1 MNKRI
6 KYKNALVGTT
16 LVLGLA
22 GATYEANQ
30 YYQLSTVNDALM
42 TGKVLKGEDYLLQ
55 KKFSY
60 GYEQAKANNYK
71 HAIQAYGQML
81 EAPKQKDDNPFEMDI
96 ITQSNVQFNLANSF
110 FRTGLQ
116 RSVNSDGT
124 MHEEAMFAFTQA
136 KRAYKQAL
144 KINPSLEKAKF
155 NLSVLLSI
163 MPGKMKLI
171 AKEQSSMVISNLPQG
186 LP

>member
-1 MNKRI
+1 MNKRVQ
-6 KYKNALVGTT
+6 YKNALVGTA

-22 GATYEANQ
+22 GAAYEAYQ
-30 YYQLSTVNDALM
+30 YQQLSTVNDALM
-42 TGKVLKGEDYLLQ
+42 TGKVLKGDDYLLQ
-55 KKFSY
+55 QKFAY
-60 GYEQAKANNYK
+60 GYEQAKAKNYK

-81 EAPKQKDDNPFEMDI
+81 EAPKQQDHNPFEMNVE
-96 ITQSNVQFNLANSF
+96 TQSNVQFNLANSF
-110 FRTGLQ
+110 FRSGLQ

-124 MHEEAMFAFTQA
+124 MHEEAMYAYTQA

-144 KINPSLEKAKF
+144 KINPDLEKAKF

-163 MPGKMKLI
+163 MPGNMKVI

>member
-6 KYKNALVGTT
+6 KYKNALVGVT
-16 LVLGLA
+16 LAIGLA
-22 GATYEANQ
+22 GAAYEANQ
-30 YYQLSTVNDALM
+30 YNQLSIVNDALM
-42 TGKVLKGEDYLLQ
+42 TGKVLKGDDYLLQ

-60 GYEQAKANNYK
+60 GYEQAKAKNYK

-81 EAPKQKDDNPFEMDI
+81 EAPKQKDDNPYEMDKT
-96 ITQSNVQFNLANSF
+96 TQADVQFNLANSF

-124 MHEEAMFAFTQA
+124 MHEEAMYAYTQA
-136 KRAYKQAL
+136 KRTYRQAL
-144 KINPSLEKAKF
+144 KLNPNLEKAKF
-155 NLSVLLSI
+155 NLSLLLSI

>member
-6 KYKNALVGTT
+6 RYKNALVGTA
-16 LVLGLA
+16 LA
-22 GATYEANQ
+22 LSLAFAAYEANQ
-30 YYQLSTVNDALM
+30 YHQLSTVNDALM
-42 TGKVLKGEDYLLQ
+42 KGKVLKDDGYLLQ
-55 KKFSY
+55 QKFSY
-60 GYEQAKANNYK
+60 GYEQAKAKNYK

-81 EAPKQKDDNPFEMDI
+81 EAPKQKDDNPFEMNK
-96 ITQSNVQFNLANSF
+96 TMRSNVQFNLANSF

-124 MHEEAMFAFTQA
+124 MHEEAMYAFTQA

-144 KINPSLEKAKF
+144 KINPRLEKAKF

>member
-1 MNKRI
+1 MSKRI
-6 KYKNALVGTT
+6 KYKNALFVAA
-16 LVLGLA
+16 LAIGLA
-22 GATYEANQ
+22 GGAYEAYQ
-30 YYQLSTVNDALM
+30 YQQLSKVNHALV
-42 TGKVLKGEDYLLQ
+42 TGKVLKGEGYLLQ

-60 GYEQAKANNYK
+60 GYEQAKAKNYK

-81 EAPKQKDDNPFEMDI
+81 EAPKQKEDNPFEMDAI
-96 ITQSNVQFNLANSF
+96 MQSNVQFNLANNF

-124 MHEEAMFAFTQA
+124 MHEEAMYAYTQA
-136 KRAYKQAL
+136 KRTYRQAL
-144 KINPSLEKAKF
+144 KLNPNLEKAKF
-155 NLSVLLSI
+155 NLSLLLSI
-163 MPGKMKLI
+163 MPGKMKRI

>member
-6 KYKNALVGTT
+6 KYKNALVCTA
-16 LVLGLA
+16 LLIGLA
-22 GATYEANQ
+22 GAAYEAYQ
-30 YYQLSTVNDALM
+30 YHQLSTINHALI
-42 TGKVLKGEDYLLQ
+42 TGKVLEGDDYALQ

-60 GYEQAKANNYK
+60 GYEQAKAKNYK

-81 EAPKQKDDNPFEMDI
+81 EAPTQHDDNPFEMDQI
-96 ITQSNVQFNLANSF
+96 MQSNVQFNLANSF
-110 FRTGLQ
+110 FKTGLQ

-124 MHEEAMFAFTQA
+124 MHEEAMYAYTQA

-144 KINPSLEKAKF
+144 ILNPNLEKAKF
-155 NLSVLLSI
+155 NLSLLLSI
-163 MPGKMKLI
+163 MPGKMKII

-186 LP
+186 MP

>member
-6 KYKNALVGTT
+6 QYKNALVCTT
-16 LVLGLA
+16 LLIGLA
-22 GATYEANQ
+22 GAAYEAYQ
-30 YYQLSTVNDALM
+30 YHQLNTVNQALI
-42 TGKVLKGEDYLLQ
+42 TGSVLQGDDYLFQ

-60 GYEQAKANNYK
+60 GYEQAKAKNYK

-81 EAPKQKDDNPFEMDI
+81 EAPKQQDANPFEMDTV
-96 ITQSNVQFNLANSF
+96 TQSSVQFNLANSF
-110 FRTGLQ
+110 FRSGLQ

-124 MHEEAMFAFTQA
+124 MHEEAMYAYTQA

-144 KINPSLEKAKF
+144 ILNPNLEQAKF
-155 NLSVLLSI
+155 NLSLLLSI
-163 MPGKMKLI
+163 MPGKMKVI

>member
-6 KYKNALVGTT
+6 KYKNALVCTT
-16 LVLGLA
+16 LVIGLA
-22 GATYEANQ
+22 GAAYEVYQ
-30 YYQLSTVNDALM
+30 YHQLSTVNHALM
-42 TGKVLKGEDYLLQ
+42 TGSVLQGDDYLLQ

-60 GYEQAKANNYK
+60 AYEQAKAKNYK
-71 HAIQAYGQML
+71 HAIQAYGQLL
-81 EAPKQKDDNPFEMDI
+81 EAPKQQDENPFEMDTT
-96 ITQSNVQFNLANSF
+96 TQSNVQFNLANSF

-124 MHEEAMFAFTQA
+124 MHEEAMHAYTQA

-144 KINPSLEKAKF
+144 LLNPELKQAKF
-155 NLSVLLSI
+155 NLSLLLSI
-163 MPGKMKLI
+163 MPGKMKVV

>member
-6 KYKNALVGTT
+6 KYKNALVGVA

-22 GATYEANQ
+22 GAAYEAYQ
-30 YYQLSTVNDALM
+30 YHQLSTVNDALM
-42 TGKVLKGEDYLLQ
+42 AGKVLKGNDYLLQ

-60 GYEQAKANNYK
+60 GYEQAKAKNYK

-81 EAPKQKDDNPFEMDI
+81 EAPKQKEDNSFAMDK
-96 ITQSNVQFNLANSF
+96 TTKSNVQFNLANNF

-116 RSVNSDGT
+116 RSVNADGT
-124 MHEEAMFAFTQA
+124 MHEEAMYAYTQA

-144 KINPSLEKAKF
+144 KLNPNLQKAKF
-155 NLSVLLSI
+155 NLSLLLSI
-163 MPGKMKLI
+163 MPGKMKMI

>member
-1 MNKRI
+1 MNNRI
-6 KYKNALVGTT
+6 KYKNTLVGAA
-16 LVLGLA
+16 LLIGLA
-22 GATYEANQ
+22 GGTYEAYQ
-30 YYQLSTVNDALM
+30 YQQINAVNDAL
-42 TGKVLKGEDYLLQ
+42 TKGKVLKGSNYLLQ

-60 GYEQAKANNYK
+60 GYEQARAKNYK

-81 EAPKQKDDNPFEMDI
+81 EAPKQKDDKPFEMDKA
-96 ITQSNVQFNLANSF
+96 TQSYVQFNLANSF

-124 MHEEAMFAFTQA
+124 MHEEAMYAFTQA

-144 KINPSLEKAKF
+144 KTNPKMEKAKF
-155 NLSVLLSI
+155 NLSLLLSI

>member
-6 KYKNALVGTT
+6 KYKNALVCIL

-22 GATYEANQ
+22 GAVYEVNE
-30 YYQLSTVNDALM
+30 YRQLSAVNDALM
-42 TGKVLKGEDYLLQ
+42 TGKVLKGDNYLLQ
-55 KKFSY
+55 QKFSY

-81 EAPKQKDDNPFEMDI
+81 EASKQTDDNSFEMDE

-110 FRTGLQ
+110 FRAGLQ

-124 MHEEAMFAFTQA
+124 MHEEAMYAFTQA
-136 KRAYKQAL
+136 KRTYKQAL
-144 KINPSLEKAKF
+144 KTNPNLEKAKF
-155 NLSVLLSI
+155 NLSLLLSI